1 MDRLRAQLKNL
12 CPGNLYKVT
21 IIAKGTA
28 IKAEMKPVAI
38 DRIKVFL
45 NKEKRYLEDKNCVSI
60 S

>member
-1 MDRLRAQLKNL
+1 MDRLRAQLKKL

-38 DRIKVFL
+38 DRTKVFL